1 MLPGWGGGVL
11 SYMGYI
17 GMCGTKGYG
26 FLAVLVKNSA
36 VSILVWFLHFSLE
49 LGMFLEE
56 ATF

>member
-1 MLPGWGGGVL
+1 MR
-11 SYMGYI
+11 
-17 GMCGTKGYG
+17 GTKGYG

-36 VSILVWFLHFSLE
+36 VSILVWFLQFSLD